1 MLEIH
6 NCILTVDSGLLHLQ
20 LTYSIAVVCLRH
32 MMMPSFVDQYIAGQ
46 KMKHNT
52 IVCADCQGDIPVKSA
67 ILVEI
72 LKLSV
77 FFYVI

>member
-1 MLEIH
+1 MYF
-6 NCILTVDSGLLHLQ
+6 DSAKYSSGLLHLQ
-20 LTYSIAVVCLRH
+20 QLIYSIDVVCLRH
-32 MMMPSFVDQYIAGQ
+32 MMMPSFVDQYNAGQ